1 MAENKGK
8 KINKER
14 ALGADAAL
22 ISVHK
27 MLEKLRVRYAD
38 NTAKSIA
45 ISDAIIGVLNM
56 RSAIATEYLKEYRR
70 LGNGRD

>member
-27 MLEKLRVRYAD
+27 MLEKLRIRYAND
-38 NTAKSIA
+38 TAKSIA

-56 RSAIATEYLKEYRR
+56 RSAIATEYLKEHRR
-70 LGNGRD
+70 LDNVRD

>member
-27 MLEKLRVRYAD
+27 MLEKLRIRYKS
-38 NTAKSIA
+38 TAIT
-45 ISDAIIGVLNM
+45 DAIIGVLEM
-56 RSAIATEYLKEYRR
+56 RSAIATEYLKEYRKID
-70 LGNGRD
+70 NGRN

>member
-22 ISVHK
+22 ISVYK
-27 MLEKLRVRYAD
+27 MLKRLEDSDMPA
-38 NTAKSIA
+38 SIA
-45 ISDAIIGVLNM
+45 LSDAIIGVLNM

-70 LGNGRD
+70 LDNGRN